1 MKKVILF
8 AVIIVIA
15 IGSFIMG
22 ASYVGVAKA
31 KSTDSTNNNLY
42 KNLSL
47 FTKVLNIIE
56 ATYVEKVKSHKLVYG
71 AIEGMLSSLDPHS
84 NFLDPKSYKEMKE
97 STTGKFAGIG
107 IEITKK
113 ESYLTVITPIE
124 GSPASAV
131 GLKPMDKIIK
141 INDKSALN
149 ISLNEAVKRIRG
161 KRGTKVKLGIL
172 RQGSKKPLTFYIRR
186 ETIKVIAVKSTVLPN
201 NFAYIKLST
210 FSQRA
215 VRDLKDAITKIKRK
229 TNNNIAGILFDLR
242 LNPGGLLD
250 QAVAVSNIFIDK
262 GPIVSVKYRD
272 KNKKLTEYATE
283 KGTIK
288 DIPIVVLVNEG
299 SASASEIVAGA
310 LKDHKRA
317 LIVGQKTFGK
327 GSVQTLMEL
336 GDGSAIKYTIARY
349 YTPNGTSIQA
359 TGIEPDI
366 KIMTVD
372 PKVLEAEKLI
382 EMDLEKSHGEANLK
396 GHFKNEND
404 NDDKLSKIYSNIRE
418 GMNKKIKTRN
428 LSKVIDLDYDY
439 QAKIAFDILQAYSKG
454 KNLTRIK
461 IK

>member
-1 MKKVILF
+1 MKKFFLF
-8 AVIIVIA
+8 TIITLIA
-15 IGSFIMG
+15 ISSFFMG
-22 ASYVGVAKA
+22 ARYVSIAKA
-31 KSTDSTNNNLY
+31 KTNDTSSENLY

-56 ATYVEKVKSHKLVYG
+56 ATYVEKVKPHKLVYG

-84 NFLDPKSYKEMKE
+84 TFLEPKSYKEMRE

-113 ESYLTVITPIE
+113 ESYLTVITPID
-124 GSPASAV
+124 GSPAWDV
-131 GLKPMDKIIK
+131 GLKPMDKIVK

-149 ISLNEAVKRIRG
+149 ISLNEAVNRIRG
-161 KRGTKVKLGIL
+161 KRGTKVKLTIV
-172 RQGSKKPLTFYIRR
+172 RQGSKKPLNFNIRR
-186 ETIKVIAVKSTVLPN
+186 ETIKVVAVKSTVLPE

-215 VRDLKDAITKIKRK
+215 VGDLKEAIKSMKRK
-229 TNNNIAGILFDLR
+229 TKNNIAGILLDLR

-262 GPIVSVKYRD
+262 GPIVSVRYRD
-272 KNKKLTEYATE
+272 KKKKLTEYATE
-283 KGTIK
+283 KNTLK

-310 LKDHKRA
+310 IKDHKRG
-317 LIVGQKTFGK
+317 LIVGQRTFGK

-359 TGIEPDI
+359 TGIAPDI
-366 KIMTVD
+366 KIMPID

-396 GHFKNEND
+396 GHFENENGSED
-404 NDDKLSKIYSNIRE
+404 RLSKIYSTIRD
-418 GMNKKIKTRN
+418 GLNKKIKTRN
-428 LSKVIDLDYDY
+428 LSKVVDLDYDY
-439 QAKIAFDILQAYSKG
+439 QAKIAFDILKAYSKG
-454 KNLTRIK
+454 KNLSKIK
-461 IK
+461 I